1 METMQWILPVTVIP
15 GIGLIIMSTSSLL
28 ISLNKEIAG
37 LNQDRERYIE
47 VIELKIRQLK
57 RLNWSLVLLYIGI
70 LLFLAAGI
78 TGAISHPENFIIHLS
93 MILGIIVLILAI
105 LLLIIYG
112 FKSIYIREKHLRI

>member
-28 ISLNKEIAG
+28 INLNREIAG

-78 TGAISHPENFIIHLS
+78 TGAISPPENFIIHLS